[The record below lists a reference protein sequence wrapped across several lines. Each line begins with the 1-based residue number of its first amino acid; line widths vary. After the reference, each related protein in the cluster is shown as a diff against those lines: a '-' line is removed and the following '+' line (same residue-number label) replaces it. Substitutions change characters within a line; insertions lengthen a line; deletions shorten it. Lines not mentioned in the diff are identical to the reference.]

1 MGSFD
6 WLELDTL
13 TRDIEHTESRLDA
26 ARGTNNYGLVTLLQR
41 EVAEASK
48 RRSRVLADITKALG
62 GSTGVQRY
70 PRPIVVRNAQP
81 VNAGGE
87 QPALWQTE
95 EEQQRT
101 EKVEPSTTGTL
112 VLAKPPG
119 LSIKEGVPVMWDR
132 LTAADIEQAKRSVTN
147 RRSEMLVRHAEE
159 LKALD
164 ADETE
169 ISAIE
174 QAINAFARK
183 FKIGSAD
190 VAPFD
195 RERGAH
201 TQAG

>member
-13 TRDIEHTESRLDA
+13 TRDIEHTQGRLDA
-26 ARGTNNYGLVTLLQR
+26 ARATSNYGLITLLERQI
-41 EVAEASK
+41 AEASE

-62 GSTGVQRY
+62 GSTSVKPY
-70 PRPIVVRNAQP
+70 LRPIVVREAQL
-81 VNAGGE
+81 VHAGGE
-87 QPALWQTE
+87 PSAVRQVE
-95 EEQQRT
+95 EEPQRAA
-101 EKVEPSTTGTL
+101 KVEPGTTGT
-112 VLAKPPG
+112 VGLAKSPG

-147 RRSEMLVRHAEE
+147 RRSEMLARHAEE

-164 ADETE
+164 AEQTE

-183 FKIGSAD
+183 FKIGGAE
-190 VAPFD
+190 VVPFD
-195 RERGAH
+195 GERGLH